1 MNAEEIRLQTFLI
14 WPEDAP
20 VEGSRIAKGG
30 FFATGNGLEVQCHW
44 CGSKISE
51 WEYGDQVYQNLNR
64 FVKCN
69 LMSSLFIFR
78 CQVMGKHRRL
88 KPDCPFV
95 LNPTSSGNI
104 PLNNVQPSAS
114 DSSALIDLKN
124 EQYRLLTFN
133 NWPVPFISP
142 QSLAK
147 AGFYYFNQTDHVRC
161 AWCHGIIAK
170 WEVGDNPFTEHLRL
184 FPTCPRAQI
193 GPNVEIQREEP
204 IRSLGIQQI
213 RTPKTERFSSL
224 DARLRSFANW
234 PRSSVQ
240 SAETLAT
247 AGFYYQNI
255 DDHVLC
261 FQCNGGL
268 RSWQR
273 EDDPFFEHA
282 RWFPKCDFVRLV
294 KGPQYVAQ
302 VQQQSRP
309 SLDDAMA
316 GEPVQKALQ
325 LGLNEGRIRTV
336 TKYHLERF
344 GSPFK
349 CAEALIDAVL
359 DYQREEEQ
367 QQDTDDDEEPSSSAI
382 VREGEF
388 LCCIQN

>member
-1 MNAEEIRLQTFLI
+1 
-14 WPEDAP
+14 
-20 VEGSRIAKGG
+20 
-30 FFATGNGLEVQCHW
+30 
-44 CGSKISE
+44 
-51 WEYGDQVYQNLNR
+51 
-64 FVKCN
+64 
-69 LMSSLFIFR
+69 
-78 CQVMGKHRRL
+78 MGKHRRL

-95 LNPTSSGNI
+95 LDPTSSGNI
-104 PLNNVQPSAS
+104 PLNNVQPSAA
-114 DSSALIDLKN
+114 DSSPSIDLKN
-124 EQYRLLTFN
+124 EQCRLATFS
-133 NWPVPFISP
+133 NWPVTFLSP

-147 AGFYYFNQTDHVRC
+147 SGFYYFNQTDHVRC
-161 AWCHGIIAK
+161 AWCQGVIAK
-170 WEVGDNPFTEHLRL
+170 WEFGDNPFTEHLKF

-193 GPNVEIQREEP
+193 GPNVEIQTEEP

-213 RTPKTERFSSL
+213 RAPKTERFSSL

-234 PRSSVQ
+234 PHSSVQ

-268 RSWQR
+268 RSWQSS
-273 EDDPFFEHA
+273 DDAWYEHA
-282 RWFPKCDFVRLV
+282 RWFPKCEFVQLV
-294 KGPQYVAQ
+294 KGPQYVAH
-302 VQQQSRP
+302 VQQQSQSRT

-325 LGLNEGRIRTV
+325 LGLNEGRIRAV

-367 QQDTDDDEEPSSSAI
+367 QQDTDDDEEQSSSAI

-388 LCCIQN
+388 LLHTILFIWNEIEIDLYYIITVACA